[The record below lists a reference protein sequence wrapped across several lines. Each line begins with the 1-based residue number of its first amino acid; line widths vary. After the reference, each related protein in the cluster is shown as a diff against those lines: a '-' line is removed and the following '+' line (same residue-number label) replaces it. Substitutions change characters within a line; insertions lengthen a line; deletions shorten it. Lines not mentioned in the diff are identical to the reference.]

1 MTRNFTILLLLLLFG
16 SCGTIRVENYYLP
29 EGYEGNVAIIYKND
43 GNETN
48 DPQNWTIPDDG
59 ILRTNYKFS
68 AGKYVT
74 NYYQKNSRNSYDTL
88 RHDFTIKDT
97 TQNEIVFSRI
107 LTFSKYKSKDIF
119 TVKTFYV
126 GKRKVEDLEKDRFF
140 FERKLEEMLLER

>member
-29 EGYEGNVAIIYKND
+29 DGFQGNVAIIYKND
-43 GNETN
+43 GDKTN

-68 AGKYVT
+68 AGNYVT
-74 NYYQKNSRNSYDTL
+74 NYYQKNSSNFYDTL
-88 RHDFTIKDT
+88 RHDFTMKDT

-107 LTFSKYKSKDIF
+107 LTLRNIKA
-119 TVKTFYV
+119 KTS
-126 GKRKVEDLEKDRFF
+126 LP
-140 FERKLEEMLLER
+140 